1 MRSTKGEPC
10 HRCADACPEGI
21 DLHHPETSAPLN
33 ECTKCR
39 ACADAC
45 PMHAIALPFLPKRD
59 VIPVEVVEDELANR

>member
-1 MRSTKGEPC
+1 M
-10 HRCADACPEGI
+10 
-21 DLHHPETSAPLN
+21 HHPETSAPLN